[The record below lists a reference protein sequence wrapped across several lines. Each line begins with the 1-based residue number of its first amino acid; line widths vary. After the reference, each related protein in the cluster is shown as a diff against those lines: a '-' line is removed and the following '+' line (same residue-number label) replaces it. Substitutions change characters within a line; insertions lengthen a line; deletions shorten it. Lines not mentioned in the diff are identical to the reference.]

1 MKPSLKI
8 DKRRGGK
15 KGITCNFLDLGLYVV
30 IFRLLRCS
38 SPGRYITEGKKRE
51 REGGGGEE
59 SKLQLAE
66 VFGLNSEN
74 DPFNSDGL

>member
-1 MKPSLKI
+1 MLQSGRI
-8 DKRRGGK
+8 HNGGEE
-15 KGITCNFLDLGLYVV
+15 
-30 IFRLLRCS
+30 
-38 SPGRYITEGKKRE
+38 EGEKERQRE
-51 REGGGGEE
+51 RE

>member
-1 MKPSLKI
+1 MQFS
-8 DKRRGGK
+8 GHY
-15 KGITCNFLDLGLYVV
+15 CYFSFAAMLYSQ
-30 IFRLLRCS
+30 IHN
-38 SPGRYITEGKKRE
+38 GEEEEEGERE
-51 REGGGGEE
+51 REEE